1 MPHPAPSP
9 PKKAGGAEP
18 PALGRGGPEHQY
30 LQELVKRW
38 GEANGY
44 RVVIEEPTPDGKGSV
59 DVALRNDAFS
69 LACEISVTST
79 VAQEVGNVMKC
90 LEAGF
95 HEVAVL
101 ALKRPRLMKIGAALK
116 EKLPAPELARV
127 HFLSPEEL
135 FSMLAMRPK
144 TRETV
149 VGGYKVKVR
158 HEAVDPDEAAARYKA
173 LTEVVAKSVRR
184 MKGGEKP

>member
-1 MPHPAPSP
+1 M
-9 PKKAGGAEP
+9 
-18 PALGRGGPEHQY
+18 GRGGPEHQY

-38 GEANGY
+38 AESNGY
-44 RVVIEEPTPDGKGSV
+44 RAVVEEEILGGKGSV
-59 DVALRNDAFS
+59 DVALRTDEFS
-69 LACEISVTST
+69 IACEISVTST
-79 VAQEVGNVMKC
+79 VGQEVGNVQKC

-101 ALKRPRLMKIGAALK
+101 ALKRPRLLKIEAALK
-116 EKLPAPELARV
+116 EKLPAADLARV
-127 HFLSPEEL
+127 HCLSPEEL
-135 FSMLAMRPK
+135 FTMLSMRPV

>member
-1 MPHPAPSP
+1 
-9 PKKAGGAEP
+9 
-18 PALGRGGPEHQY
+18 
-30 LQELVKRW
+30 VT
-38 GEANGY
+38 
-44 RVVIEEPTPDGKGSV
+44 IEEPTPGGKGSV
-59 DVALRNDAFS
+59 DVALRRDDFS
-69 LACEISVTST
+69 IACEISVTST
-79 VAQEVGNVMKC
+79 VAQEIGNVEKC

-101 ALKRPRLMKIGAALK
+101 ALKRPHLARIEAALK
-116 EKLPAPELARV
+116 KKLAAPELARV

-135 FSMLAMRPK
+135 FTMLSMRPK

-149 VGGYKVKVR
+149 VGGYKVRVR

>member
-1 MPHPAPSP
+1 M
-9 PKKAGGAEP
+9 
-18 PALGRGGPEHQY
+18 
-30 LQELVKRW
+30 KRW
-38 GEANGY
+38 GESNGY
-44 RVVIEEPTPDGKGSV
+44 RVTIEEPTPGGKGSV
-59 DVALRNDAFS
+59 DVALRRDDFS
-69 LACEISVTST
+69 IACEISVTST

-101 ALKRPRLMKIGAALK
+101 ALKRPRLPKIEAALK
-116 EKLPAPELARV
+116 AKLPPSDLARV

-135 FSMLAMRPK
+135 FTMLSMRPK
-144 TRETV
+144 TTETV

-158 HEAVDPDEAAARYKA
+158 RVAVDPTRRPPVTGRF
-173 LTEVVAKSVRR
+173 TEVIAKSVRR